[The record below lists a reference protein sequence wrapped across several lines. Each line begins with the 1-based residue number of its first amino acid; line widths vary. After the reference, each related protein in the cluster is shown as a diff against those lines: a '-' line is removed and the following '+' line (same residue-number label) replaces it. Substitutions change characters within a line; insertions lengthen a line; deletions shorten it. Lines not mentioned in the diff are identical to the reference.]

1 MQRLFFGFPAGLPGT
16 GLLLLRIAIS
26 LTGFYEVHLMLTA
39 LTVPLQV
46 LVLFKIVMFSTL
58 FAVLIGLTTPIASLG
73 LGIGAAATLLL
84 TWSSSPLFTANKVC
98 LSNLIVMTIVNAAVG
113 PGAFSVDARLFG
125 RREIVFPD

>member
-1 MQRLFFGFPAGLPGT
+1 MQRLFFGFPAGLPGA

-26 LTGFYEVHLMLTA
+26 LTGLYETHIVLAA
-39 LTVPLQV
+39 LNVPLQV
-46 LVLFKIVMFSTL
+46 IVALRTLVFSAL

-73 LGIGAAATLLL
+73 LGVGGAAALLL
-84 TWSSSPLFTANKVC
+84 TWTSWTGLPGNEVLLLNF
-98 LSNLIVMTIVNAAVG
+98 VMLAIVNAAVG